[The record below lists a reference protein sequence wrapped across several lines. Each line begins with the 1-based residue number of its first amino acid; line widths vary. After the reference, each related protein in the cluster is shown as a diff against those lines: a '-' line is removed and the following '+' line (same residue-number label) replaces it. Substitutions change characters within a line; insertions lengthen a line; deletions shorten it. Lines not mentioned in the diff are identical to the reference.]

1 MPDKGLARLESVMNK
16 QSRQFRIKE
25 IVTKNRIASQDDLVV
40 ALKRSGTDV
49 TQATLSRDLK
59 EMGVSRINSAEGPR
73 YAILGDGEE
82 TRLKT
87 LLGYEIEEISHNESL
102 IVIKTLPGR
111 AQGVAELIDSLKS
124 PNILATL
131 AGDNT
136 IFVAPTNVKKVAQI
150 AKMIREM
157 IVENK

>member
-1 MPDKGLARLESVMNK
+1 MNK

-25 IVTKNRIASQDDLVV
+25 IIAKHSLSSQEELGE
-40 ALKRSGTDV
+40 ALRKAGVEV

-59 EMGVSRINSAEGPR
+59 EMGVSRINTADGMKYALLADAE
-73 YAILGDGEE
+73 DKQ
-82 TRLKT
+82 LKN
-87 LLGYEIEEISHNESL
+87 LLSYEIEEIMQNETM

-111 AQGVAELIDSLKS
+111 AQGVAELIDGLKS

-136 IFVAPTNVKKVAQI
+136 IFVAPTSVKKIANVA
-150 AKMIREM
+150 KLIREF
-157 IVENK
+157 IVERR